1 MPLLNRGRDM
11 TRREF
16 DEERRQRDLRWLS
29 FVERATRLS
38 LAQVEKQSGIGHST
52 LSRIRRPNTTHHL
65 SERAYGPVTRQFNI
79 PGPLEFENTA
89 TPRALETV
97 GFREEA
103 VLFVSDATDP
113 RTASVRALIG
123 GRNNTHA
130 WTISSDVLKRAGV
143 LPGDVLIIEGGR
155 TPQPGQIVCAQV
167 YDRIGGLHADTVMR
181 VYRPGWLMPAAD
193 DAIAWP
199 PIKVA
204 EGEVAVMGVMT
215 HLIRSA
221 L

>member
-1 MPLLNRGRDM
+1 M

-52 LSRIRRPNTTHHL
+52 LSRIRRPGTMHHL
-65 SERAYGPVTRQFNI
+65 SERAYGPVSRRFNI
-79 PGPLEFENTA
+79 PGPLEFENAA
-89 TPRALETV
+89 TPRALETS

-103 VLFVSDATDP
+103 VLFAFETGDTRAT
-113 RTASVRALIG
+113 AARALIA

-155 TPQPGQIVCAQV
+155 QPQPGNIVCAQV
-167 YDRIGGLHADTVMR
+167 YDRVGGLHADTVMR
-181 VYRPGWLMPAAD
+181 VYRPGWLMPASD
-193 DAIAWP
+193 DTIGWP
-199 PIKVA
+199 PIKMA

-215 HLIRSA
+215 HLIRCVV
-221 L
+221 

>member
-1 MPLLNRGRDM
+1 M

-38 LAQVEKQSGIGHST
+38 LAQVEKQSGIGHSS
-52 LSRIRRPNTTHHL
+52 LSRIRRPGTTHHL
-65 SERAYGPVTRQFNI
+65 SERTYGQVARQFNI
-79 PGPLEFENTA
+79 PGPLEFENA
-89 TPRALETV
+89 SVPRALETS

-103 VLFVSDATDP
+103 VLYRFPQGDP
-113 RTASVRALIG
+113 RALAAQALIG
-123 GRNNTHA
+123 GRNNAHA

-143 LPGDVLIIEGGR
+143 MSGDVLIIEGGR
-155 TPQPGQIVCAQV
+155 QPQPGQIVCAQV
-167 YDRIGGLHADTVMR
+167 YDRVGGLHADTVMR
-181 VYRPGWLMPAAD
+181 VYRPGWLMPASD

-199 PIKVA
+199 PIKIA

-215 HLIRSA
+215 HLLRSA
-221 L
+221 A